1 MKRVQNSVPHA
12 YPDHTFAPGL
22 AAAASEIPEA
32 AGTEVELENSIRPML
47 EAVVRMAGAD
57 AGALRFAGSEPARQR
72 LALGVGVPTG
82 ADGMARDAFAIWCGP
97 CAESRNP
104 ESDCIRDRIC
114 GVGESVASEVS
125 GPVCRHV
132 VAVPL
137 RYRDAPVGMLDL
149 HFDEKCV
156 VPPQT
161 MTTLRE
167 AGKLIGVVLENAR
180 FAREN
185 LHASLTG
192 ERQMMANEVHDSVAQ
207 GLTYMRMRMSLLR
220 DAVRQG
226 DELRAFKY
234 WTDVDNS
241 LTNAHARL
249 RELITS
255 FRSSMDAQG
264 LQHAL
269 ADIARTFFERTGITL
284 RFENRAPD
292 LRLPVEREVQAYHIV
307 QEALANV
314 CNHAKA
320 SKVNLSFDRTGDDC
334 EIVVEDDGVG
344 MVSGS
349 RGPQR
354 GDTGHYGI
362 TIMRERTRRLGG
374 ELVVEPGT
382 GRGTRVCVRFPLVQ
396 QQTERKP

>member
-137 RYRDAPVGMLDL
+137 RYRDAPVGMLRPA
-149 HFDEKCV
+149 FR
-156 VPPQT
+156 
-161 MTTLRE
+161 RE
-167 AGKLIGVVLENAR
+167 VRGSAPDNDD
-180 FAREN
+180 
-185 LHASLTG
+185 ASRGRQADWRGSG
-192 ERQMMANEVHDSVAQ
+192 ER
-207 GLTYMRMRMSLLR
+207 T
-220 DAVRQG
+220 VRSR
-226 DELRAFKY
+226 EPSCEPHRRA
-234 WTDVDNS
+234 
-241 LTNAHARL
+241 A
-249 RELITS
+249 
-255 FRSSMDAQG
+255 
-264 LQHAL
+264 
-269 ADIARTFFERTGITL
+269 
-284 RFENRAPD
+284 
-292 LRLPVEREVQAYHIV
+292 
-307 QEALANV
+307 
-314 CNHAKA
+314 
-320 SKVNLSFDRTGDDC
+320 
-334 EIVVEDDGVG
+334 DDGE
-344 MVSGS
+344 
-349 RGPQR
+349 RGP
-354 GDTGHYGI
+354 
-362 TIMRERTRRLGG
+362 
-374 ELVVEPGT
+374 
-382 GRGTRVCVRFPLVQ
+382 
-396 QQTERKP
+396 